1 MKRIGVVTEGESE
14 VKGLPEIFPALE
26 KRVGVQLLRPIRSA
40 VDPLSPLPVLTKGL
54 RTGIQLSLARNAQLV
69 VVLLDRENSET
80 SAAARA
86 ADIERRLRD
95 EVDDAV
101 RVVIKDRTFENWLIA
116 CPEAFAKQRSRY
128 SHSERIRRAACPN
141 KADRCADPCEL
152 INSAMAKGR
161 YDKTA
166 DAPKILKFS
175 NLDSMAANSRSF
187 RRFLAVLGDPKYVSG
202 SKRP

>member
-14 VKGLPEIFPALE
+14 VKGLPEIYPALE
-26 KRVGVQLLRPIRSA
+26 ERVGSQLLRPIRSS
-40 VDPLSPLPVLTKGL
+40 VDPLSPIPVLTKGL

-80 SAAARA
+80 CAGARA
-86 ADIERRLRD
+86 ADIERRLRE
-95 EVDDAV
+95 EVDDVV

-116 CPEAFAKQRSRY
+116 SPEAFIKQRSKY
-128 SHSERIRRAACPN
+128 SHPERISRAACPN
-141 KADRCADPCEL
+141 KADRHDAPCDL
-152 INSAMAKGR
+152 INSAMTKGR

-166 DAPKILKFS
+166 DAPRILRFS

-187 RRFLAVLGDPKYVSG
+187 RRFLAVLGDPKYASG